1 MKISCLKDC
10 IADSMLFF
18 AIGLFSYENLLSDA
32 EKLFTHAEGQMK
44 IKRCWLSIVS
54 DEKKNGEGQTG
65 DKKNPKISKNSPFT
79 LLLLNFFRQESTNI
93 ASTWLSITT
102 NHISTK
108 SKWRKCLWANKSKW
122 VVFEIYDSHSLR
134 FDSPLIWVTFI
145 DFAPYTIEFD
155 GR

>member
-1 MKISCLKDC
+1 
-10 IADSMLFF
+10 
-18 AIGLFSYENLLSDA
+18 
-32 EKLFTHAEGQMK
+32 MK